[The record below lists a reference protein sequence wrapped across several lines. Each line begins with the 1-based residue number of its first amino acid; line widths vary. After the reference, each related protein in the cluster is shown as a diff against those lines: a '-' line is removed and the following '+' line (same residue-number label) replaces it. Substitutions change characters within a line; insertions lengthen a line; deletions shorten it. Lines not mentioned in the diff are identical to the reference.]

1 MATRTRGA
9 GNTRSNKRRSRIRV
23 LPILS
28 LGLLA
33 AAVMIF
39 LFELIAFS
47 QRENRLAED
56 VTVGGVNVGGLT
68 QADAVVRWEE
78 VFSQSVTLYYNDS
91 PILLEPNIIDW
102 RPNSQTMLAN
112 ALAASGQS
120 DFWARFFN
128 YLTGQETQRGGADVP
143 LLADYQRALLRQF
156 LEDIAAR
163 YDSPPGQAGY
173 DVPTLSV
180 YEGREGSKLDIDE
193 AMRLI
198 DTALRNPTERTVQL
212 PTGDSSESQP
222 SLTTLRSLLIDYLDT
237 NGFPYDGRTT
247 VASIYIQDLT
257 TGEELNMLGDVA
269 FSAAST
275 MKVPILLNFYRWLD
289 REPTQ
294 DEAFIMANSLLCSR
308 NSSSNLLMEFTGDGN
323 VLSGVAKVTETAQY
337 LGARNTFISAKFV
350 EGVAGEQFGA
360 IAAPP
365 TSPNPNFDTGA
376 DPFNQTT
383 AEDIGTL
390 FTMIYDC
397 AQKSSGLMVAYPN
410 GEFTPTE
417 CQQMLE
423 LMSANDL
430 LRLLQGGLPVG
441 TRITHKN
448 GWLTDMVGDAG
459 IVYSPNGRNYVIS
472 VYLWEEAEFQD
483 FERLW
488 PLLEGVSRATWNYFN
503 PENQLLTARADL
515 PRTAQDCE
523 GNYLPPTPD
532 LVNLND
538 INAWREGR

>member
-1 MATRTRGA
+1 MATKS
-9 GNTRSNKRRSRIRV
+9 RSGGRSSKRRSRIPV

-28 LGLLA
+28 LGLLGA
-33 AAVMIF
+33 AIVIF
-39 LFELIAFS
+39 IFELVSFS
-47 QRENRLAED
+47 QRENRLAAD
-56 VTVGGVNVGGLT
+56 VKVGGVAVGGLT
-68 QADAVVRWEE
+68 QAEAIVRWEE
-78 VFSQSVTLYYNDS
+78 AFSQPVTLYYNDS

-112 ALAASGQS
+112 ALASSGQS
-120 DFWARFFN
+120 DFWLRFLN
-128 YLTGQETQRGGADVP
+128 HLTGQEVQRGGADIP

-156 LEDIAAR
+156 LEDVSAR
-163 YDSPPGQAGY
+163 YDAPPGRPGY
-173 DVPTLSV
+173 DVPTLSI
-180 YEGREGSKLDIDE
+180 YAGTQGSRLDIDE

-198 DTALRNPTERTVQL
+198 DTALRSPDDRTVTL
-212 PTGDSSESQP
+212 PTGDSSESDP
-222 SLTTLRSLLIDYLDT
+222 SLETLRQLLVDYLDT

-275 MKVPILLNFYRWLD
+275 MKVPIMLNFYRWLD

-323 VLSGVAKVTETAQY
+323 VLSGVAKVTETARN
-337 LGARNTFISAKFV
+337 LGAENTFISAKFV
-350 EGVAGEQFGA
+350 EGVANEQFGA
-360 IAAPP
+360 IAAPQ
-365 TSPNPNFDTGA
+365 TSPNPDFNTGP

-383 AEDIGTL
+383 AEDMGTL

-397 AQKSSGLMVAYPN
+397 AEQSSGVMVAYPN
-410 GEFTPTE
+410 GEFTQNE
-417 CQQMLE
+417 CRQMLE

-430 LRLLQGGLPVG
+430 MRLLQGGLPSQ

-448 GWLTDMVGDAG
+448 GWLTDMVGDSG

-472 VYLWEEAEFQD
+472 VFLWEEAEFQD

-488 PLLEGVSRATWNYFN
+488 PLVEGISRATWNYFN
-503 PENQLLTARADL
+503 PENQMLTARTDL
-515 PRTAQDCE
+515 PPTAMDCE
-523 GNYLPPTPD
+523 GNYLPPTPEQ
-532 LVNLND
+532 VNLND
-538 INAWREGR
+538 INAWRRSVMP

>member
-1 MATRTRGA
+1 MATKTRNA
-9 GNTRSNKRRSRIRV
+9 RSNKRRSRIPV

-28 LGLLA
+28 LGLLGA
-33 AAVMIF
+33 AIMIF

-56 VTVGGVNVGGLT
+56 VTVGGVDVGGLT
-68 QADAVVRWEE
+68 QADAIVKWEE
-78 VFSQSVTLYYNDS
+78 AFSQPVTLYYNDS
-91 PILLEPNIIDW
+91 PIILEPNIIDW
-102 RPNSQTMLAN
+102 RPNSETMLAN

-120 DFWARFFN
+120 DFWSRFLN
-128 YLTGQETQRGGADVP
+128 YLTGQEIQRGGADVP

-163 YDSPPGQAGY
+163 YDSPAGQPGY

-180 YEGREGSKLDIDE
+180 YAGQQGATLDIDE

-198 DTALRNPTERTVQL
+198 DSALRNPTERTVQL

-222 SLTTLRSLLIDYLDT
+222 SLDTLRNLLIDYLDT
-237 NGFPYDGRTT
+237 NGFPYDGKTT

-360 IAAPP
+360 IAAPT

-390 FTMIYDC
+390 FGMIYDC
-397 AQKSSGLMVAYPN
+397 AQQSSGLMVAYPN

-430 LRLLQGGLPVG
+430 LRLLQGGLPAG

-459 IVYSPNGRNYVIS
+459 IVYSPNGRNYIIS

-488 PLLEGVSRATWNYFN
+488 PLLEGISRATWNYFN
-503 PENQLLTARADL
+503 PENQLLTVRGDL
-515 PRTAQDCE
+515 PPTAQECE